1 MTLVFKL
8 PLENFEETALPER
21 LAMVEDSHTVRGL
34 PFRGL
39 AVAIKNHCG
48 AAKLNELMSK
58 LGVGP
63 EFDISTRYPLR
74 RFLEFELA
82 AARAIAAEIGD
93 FDLAV
98 AECGASAIDLFFD
111 SRAGQ
116 AMRSLSGRSPHRML
130 SSVSVGFQ
138 LLVNFGERNWTKT
151 GENSGVFTFRN
162 EMLGCTHVYGN
173 FEAALTQTY
182 GIDVDYGLVQ
192 TSLLDFEFHMRW

>member
-1 MTLVFKL
+1 MKT
-8 PLENFEETALPER
+8 P
-21 LAMVEDSHTVRGL
+21 
-34 PFRGL
+34 
-39 AVAIKNHCG
+39 
-48 AAKLNELMSK
+48 
-58 LGVGP
+58 
-63 EFDISTRYPLR
+63 
-74 RFLEFELA
+74 LEFELA

>member
-116 AMRSLSGRSPHRML
+116 ASAQPSD
-130 SSVSVGFQ
+130 
-138 LLVNFGERNWTKT
+138 K
-151 GENSGVFTFRN
+151 
-162 EMLGCTHVYGN
+162 
-173 FEAALTQTY
+173 
-182 GIDVDYGLVQ
+182 
-192 TSLLDFEFHMRW
+192 